1 MSDFF
6 SWSIPLGRWAGT
18 RVRAHIVLV
27 FFVVGALLQAGVT
40 KDARVSET
48 AAWLTLL
55 LIVLALHELAH
66 ALTAAYLEFETEEV
80 RIWPLGN
87 LAGPSMTMASRS
99 RDALYIAAA
108 GIIATGVLALVS
120 GIVLYFCGAQ
130 MVLNPFGNGGTGVGA
145 PTLLGGS
152 GTKLAAPFTP
162 LWWLGW
168 FGYLNWVLF
177 LANCLPALPMDMGR
191 IVRCWV
197 DSVTKD
203 NLIPT
208 MCARVTMIFLGLGGL
223 IRIVNGGFGG
233 FQLILLGVLFYL
245 MTRQEAHMQDEGEFF
260 DDGVFGYDFSQGYTS
275 LEASAATVRPRR
287 EGALKRWRRQ
297 RSEERR
303 RRREAQEAAEEQRM
317 DEILVKLHSQGRS
330 ALSDEEQRFLVR
342 VSAKYKNRSKSRD

>member
-1 MSDFF
+1 MTDFF

-27 FFVVGALLQAGVT
+27 LFAVIALLETGVT

-48 AAWLTLL
+48 AAWLLL
-55 LIVLALHELAH
+55 LMVSLALHELAH
-66 ALTAAYLEFETEEV
+66 ALAAAYLEFENEEAKL
-80 RIWPLGN
+80 WPLGDYV
-87 LAGPSMTMASRS
+87 GPSMTLASRS
-99 RDALYIAAA
+99 RDALYVAAA
-108 GIIATGVLALVS
+108 GIVATGMLAIVS
-120 GIVLYFCGAQ
+120 GVILYFCGAQ

-145 PTLLGGS
+145 PTLLRDGK
-152 GTKLAAPFTP
+152 TLAAPFTA

-168 FGYLNWVLF
+168 FGYINWVLF
-177 LANCLPALPMDMGR
+177 LANAIIPALPMDMGR
-191 IVRCWV
+191 IVRCYF

-203 NLIPT
+203 NLAPT
-208 MCARVTMIFLGLGGL
+208 MCARGSMIVLGLGGL
-223 IRIVNGGFGG
+223 IRIVGGTYGG
-233 FQLILLGVLFYL
+233 LHLIMLGVVIYL
-245 MTRQEAHMQDEGEFF
+245 LSRQEARLQEEGEFF

-317 DEILVKLHSQGRS
+317 DEILVKLHTQGRA